1 VALHP
6 VRLQSLP
13 IAQIPQ
19 RYQLRGGEIP
29 GPATTRATRRTGLTT
44 SRRSHE
50 HLDEP
55 VLPRAIVMRTNTNLP
70 HLRAPEAVALSEGL
84 DGGSGSRT
92 NDWLPAGVG
101 VTDLFHL
108 HYRRLVGLAVL
119 LVDDRETAEDVV
131 QEAFEGLYRR
141 WRRLRD
147 PHTAAAYLDR
157 SVVTGALSRLSRA
170 SEQAHLRSGAARS
183 PSVGATGVAHIAE
196 HALTDALLALPR
208 RQREVVV
215 LRYYLDLSEEQIAD
229 WLGVSP
235 GSVEQHAHLATA
247 TLQRRMESWS

>member
-1 VALHP
+1 
-6 VRLQSLP
+6 
-13 IAQIPQ
+13 
-19 RYQLRGGEIP
+19 
-29 GPATTRATRRTGLTT
+29 
-44 SRRSHE
+44 
-50 HLDEP
+50 
-55 VLPRAIVMRTNTNLP
+55 MRTNLNLQ
-70 HLRAPEAVALSEGL
+70 HLRTSDAVALSDAL
-84 DGGSGSRT
+84 GGVLGSRT

-108 HYRRLVGLAVL
+108 HYRRLVGLGAL

-147 PHTAAAYLDR
+147 PHTAAAYLNR
-157 SVVTGALSRLSRA
+157 SVVNGARSRLGRRA
-170 SEQAHLRSGAARS
+170 TVQPHLQSEAGRS
-183 PSVGATGVAHIAE
+183 PSIGATGVAPSAE

-235 GSVEQHAHLATA
+235 GAVKQHAHLATT
-247 TLQRRMESWS
+247 TLQLRMGSWS